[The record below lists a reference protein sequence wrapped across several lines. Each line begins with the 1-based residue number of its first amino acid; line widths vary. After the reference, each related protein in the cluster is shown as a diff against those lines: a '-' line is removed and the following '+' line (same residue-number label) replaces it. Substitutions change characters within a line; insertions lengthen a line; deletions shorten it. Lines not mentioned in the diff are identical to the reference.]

1 MLPSFC
7 MFFESYRLNCFL
19 LLLRF
24 RKGFTNWILYR
35 LFVLIGSDSSKL
47 QMEIDLC
54 FTLIWERLYL
64 RTDLGFDYLE
74 LKPGICKKL
83 KLLTFSSVSGKKFR
97 KNSNKM
103 GLSQKPMIP
112 EMARSNGFNG

>member
-24 RKGFTNWILYR
+24 RKGFTNWILYK

-74 LKPGICKKL
+74 LKPGICKKTKVIDFFFGFREKISEEL
-83 KLLTFSSVSGKKFR
+83 KQNGAFSKTYD
-97 KNSNKM
+97 
-103 GLSQKPMIP
+103 P
-112 EMARSNGFNG
+112 

>member
-1 MLPSFC
+1 

-35 LFVLIGSDSSKL
+35 LFALIGSDSSKL

-74 LKPGICKKL
+74 LKPGICKKTKVIDFFFGFREKISEEL
-83 KLLTFSSVSGKKFR
+83 KQNGAFSKTYD
-97 KNSNKM
+97 
-103 GLSQKPMIP
+103 P
-112 EMARSNGFNG
+112 